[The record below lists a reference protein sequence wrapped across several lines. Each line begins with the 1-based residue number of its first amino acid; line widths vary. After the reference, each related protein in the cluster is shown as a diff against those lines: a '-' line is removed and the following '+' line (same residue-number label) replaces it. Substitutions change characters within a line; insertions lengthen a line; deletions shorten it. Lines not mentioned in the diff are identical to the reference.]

1 MENAENKALSLKDE
15 DVDITHPYYNAK
27 EMLEQ
32 GEEMPTKRP
41 LEFNENDPVT
51 PVVPPKRIV
60 LSQNSHFSD
69 NFVNTSLSAVHV
81 PTNVFDRGECL
92 TM

>member
-1 MENAENKALSLKDE
+1 METAENTALSFD
-15 DVDITHPYYNAK
+15 DDQVNIVHPYYNAK

-51 PVVPPKRIV
+51 PVVPPQTIV
-60 LSQNSHFSD
+60 LSNNSHFFD

-81 PTNVFDRGECL
+81 PTNVFDRGMHN
-92 TM
+92 T